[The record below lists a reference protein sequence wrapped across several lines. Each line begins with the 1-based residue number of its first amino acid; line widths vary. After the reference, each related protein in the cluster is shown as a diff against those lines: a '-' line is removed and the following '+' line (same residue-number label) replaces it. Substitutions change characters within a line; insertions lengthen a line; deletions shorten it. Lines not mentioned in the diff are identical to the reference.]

1 MSQTIANLDTI
12 QLQSRIVAEPEL
24 LLLDV
29 REPWEYAQGH
39 IAGAH
44 LIPLGELVNMDL
56 GDVNSNQA
64 IVCVCAHGVRSAHA
78 ARYLVS
84 LGYENVAHL
93 EGGMAE
99 WVGAS
104 ESGLPGEP

>member
-1 MSQTIANLDTI
+1 MTQITNLNSF
-12 QLQSRIVAEPEL
+12 QLQSRLAAEPNL

-29 REPWEYAQGH
+29 REPWEYAEIH
-39 IAGAH
+39 IPGAH
-44 LIPLGELVNMDL
+44 LIPLGELVNMDF
-56 GDVNSNQA
+56 GDVNSDQA

-99 WVGAS
+99 WLGVS